1 MAVIACG
8 KSGVAY
14 ESDIIVV
21 KMGYSYNNQFPRTTS
36 LMDAIDYIIRKAME
50 YNRPVAINISYGMN
64 YGDHNGNTLLESY
77 INAAEMKRI
86 RLSIMAVPLKMPRL
100 IQLR

>member
-36 LMDAIDYIIRKAME
+36 LMDA
-50 YNRPVAINISYGMN
+50 NRLHYKK
-64 YGDHNGNTLLESY
+64 GDG
-77 INAAEMKRI
+77 
-86 RLSIMAVPLKMPRL
+86 V
-100 IQLR
+100 